1 MQHAALHAKRY
12 YQFSEYLKERFG
24 CKVYKVTIDAGF
36 TCPNRDGKLGW
47 GGCAYCNNK
56 GFSANSRNAPAP
68 IAEQVR
74 QGMEFMRARYK
85 ARKFIAYFQAYTNTY
100 APLETLRACYDEA
113 LAFEDI
119 VALSIGTRPDC
130 VPEAALDLIES
141 YRARHEVW
149 VEYGLQTIHDKTL
162 SLINRGHDYAA
173 FLDALARTKRRDLK
187 VCVHVILGLPGESHA
202 DMMATAQ
209 AVGGMEIDSLKIHL
223 MHVLKNTPLEKEYL
237 EGSFNTLE
245 FDEYVGLVCDFLEH
259 IPPAVSIQRLT
270 ADGPRSILLAPAW
283 ATEKRRTLA
292 AIDAEFERRDS
303 RQGAKSSCALPS
315 EPPQSE

>member
-1 MQHAALHAKRY
+1 
-12 YQFSEYLKERFG
+12 
-24 CKVYKVTIDAGF
+24 
-36 TCPNRDGKLGW
+36 LGW

-56 GFSANSRNAPAP
+56 GFSTNSRSAPAP

-100 APLETLRACYDEA
+100 APLETLRSSYDEA

-130 VPEAALDLIES
+130 VPEPALDLIES

-187 VCVHVILGLPGESHA
+187 ICVHVILGLPGESRA
-202 DMMATAQ
+202 DMMATAR

-223 MHVLKNTPLEKEYL
+223 MHVLKNTPIEKEYL
-237 EGSFNTLE
+237 GGAFKTLG

-259 IPPAVSIQRLT
+259 IPPTVSIQRLT

-292 AIDAEFERRDS
+292 AIDAEFERRNS
-303 RQGAKSSCALPS
+303 RQSAKSSCALPS
-315 EPPQSE
+315 ERPKLI